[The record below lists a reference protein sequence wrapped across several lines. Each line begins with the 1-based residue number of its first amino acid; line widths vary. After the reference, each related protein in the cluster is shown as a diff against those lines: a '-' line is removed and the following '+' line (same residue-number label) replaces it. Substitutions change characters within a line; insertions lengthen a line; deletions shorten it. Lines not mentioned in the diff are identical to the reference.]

1 MPSVADVFIVMKRL
15 LVESVDQPR
24 GAYSRYDEL
33 PVNEGKYK
41 ARSVK
46 RKNHVRGVYEK
57 SMAKPVLQKHSV
69 PQTCVVINSDLS
81 VPNTE
86 KFKFTID

>member
-1 MPSVADVFIVMKRL
+1 MPSVAEVFIVMKRL

-46 RKNHVRGVYEK
+46 RKNNVRGVYENSIAK
-57 SMAKPVLQKHSV
+57 SVLSPTNIYVLQ
-69 PQTCVVINSDLS
+69 
-81 VPNTE
+81 
-86 KFKFTID
+86 